1 MVVLFVVIL
10 FLALATGEGV
20 LYRLTYL
27 LALVM
32 GVSYAWTRLNLWR
45 LDIRVEG
52 QSSIA
57 QVGDVLEGS
66 IYVCNKSFLP
76 TNWVEIMQMSDM
88 PGDVCGGATRLP
100 ARGWEA
106 WEVQRRCYARGV
118 YTIGPLVACSSD
130 FLGLFRVEVIRGDA
144 IKVVVYPPAVEL
156 PYFRLPSAG
165 LSGEERIRHR
175 PPTRSAHA
183 GTVREYDHG
192 DSMNRIHWPSTAKHG
207 RLMSKEF
214 DSGGSGDE
222 WIVVDLER
230 RVQHSQGMERTD
242 EYAVAAAASLARV
255 AITDRRSVGLIAFGD
270 QEYLLPL
277 ASGVRQM
284 SNVLDTLAW
293 SKTEGDTPLA
303 EVLSQAAL
311 TFDRFASLL
320 VVTSSTATE
329 WVPVLQKLA
338 YRGLTVVVVVV
349 DPASFGGSQSCYE
362 VVMRL
367 VSAAIP
373 AYMVRRGDAL
383 PLALAAP
390 VTLHD
395 LPVVEQLSA
404 SEVVPASKVS

>member
-1 MVVLFVVIL
+1 
-10 FLALATGEGV
+10 
-20 LYRLTYL
+20 
-27 LALVM
+27 
-32 GVSYAWTRLNLWR
+32 
-45 LDIRVEG
+45 
-52 QSSIA
+52 
-57 QVGDVLEGS
+57 
-66 IYVCNKSFLP
+66 
-76 TNWVEIMQMSDM
+76 
-88 PGDVCGGATRLP
+88 
-100 ARGWEA
+100 
-106 WEVQRRCYARGV
+106 
-118 YTIGPLVACSSD
+118 
-130 FLGLFRVEVIRGDA
+130 
-144 IKVVVYPPAVEL
+144 
-156 PYFRLPSAG
+156 
-165 LSGEERIRHR
+165 
-175 PPTRSAHA
+175 
-183 GTVREYDHG
+183 
-192 DSMNRIHWPSTAKHG
+192 
-207 RLMSKEF
+207 MSKEF

-255 AITDRRSVGLIAFGD
+255 AITEGRSVGLIAFGD

-349 DPASFGGSQSCYE
+349 DPASFGGSRSCYE

-373 AYMVRRGDAL
+373 AYVVRRGDAL